1 MEIYCSAKP
10 FLPFLLH
17 PPSPFLHHKLAKKP
31 VHKLSNLN
39 LTQLPSGTQ
48 QLIVFCQLL
57 PLFVPFFSPPVKTG
71 VSVPVEK
78 GSPDSALMTLFMDK
92 KKCHFQWDSSNF
104 PGILQGPNGNLW
116 RERNYLPFAASCF
129 LWRSISPALIR
140 MTRIFFLLACRY
152 CIPLPGY
159 SSRKGH
165 CFQWELPKEGPKG
178 VSALSSE
185 AYSDTLPVLSSIWP
199 VILHYPFPSVSEAIQ
214 QLLPVGRVLA
224 WVLGADGFADDGL
237 SCFLGT
243 LYSLLFW

>member
-1 MEIYCSAKP
+1 MEIYCFAKP

-159 SSRKGH
+159 SSRKWH
-165 CFQWELPKEGPKG
+165 CFQWELPKEGPKRCLCPQLW
-178 VSALSSE
+178 SIFW
-185 AYSDTLPVLSSIWP
+185 YS
-199 VILHYPFPSVSEAIQ
+199 
-214 QLLPVGRVLA
+214 
-224 WVLGADGFADDGL
+224 
-237 SCFLGT
+237 SCFVIHLACDP
-243 LYSLLFW
+243 SLSLPQCFRGHSTASPCWESTGMSTGSRWFCWWRLKLLLRYFV